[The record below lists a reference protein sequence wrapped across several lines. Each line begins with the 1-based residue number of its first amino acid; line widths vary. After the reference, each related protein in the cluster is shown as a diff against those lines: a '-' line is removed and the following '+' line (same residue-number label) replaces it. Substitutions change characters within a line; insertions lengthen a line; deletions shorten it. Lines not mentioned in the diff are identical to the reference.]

1 MMGWI
6 ALILT
11 TAPLDLPFL
20 QHPREIQEVP
30 AVRLIQVF
38 PSRDSFPEDSTVV
51 RVGYTSTELVVYARC
66 YQKAPIHAPSRRRDA
81 TGLRYG
87 KEDVFS
93 VVLAPSGRGGDVYFV
108 SVNPRGAY
116 ADFSSGGEWDTEV
129 HVDARIRPWGWEVTL
144 RIPFRNLAYAQT
156 AWGMDFSRIIQA
168 TGVFQLLTPREN
180 VDDYTQI
187 AEVQLDFSRIQRPWT
202 VHLVAV
208 PTLRLESDTLNL
220 AKARLRGGLTMRAR
234 RSQESLL
241 EATVLPDFSEV
252 DVDIQEFDLSLLPV
266 NYPEKRPFF
275 VEGRAFLAQ
284 PRTLVRTRN
293 FYLPR
298 WGVKFYATGARSSFI
313 AYALNTNVLTD
324 TSTFFHVNVLRYT
337 YRPSPA
343 LTLGAFSA
351 AAENGDVYAA
361 ADGSLTFSDLQAGL
375 SAQLSRNLATR
386 SNHLYLSVYRGG
398 FTGLRGGGSLSVVD
412 PGFIGDLNR
421 IAFYFDDVIQP
432 SAWMHTTWT
441 LRESPLWLASVNLNA
456 GGRWRK
462 STRDLLSR
470 NLWVGAFVGP
480 YPWFAGVGV
489 QHRRLEYLREAYGLT
504 RTEVTLVGL
513 YISREGGQWDQVGL
527 GYEMG
532 TYAGRE
538 AYSAS
543 LGWGHSFSWGLNLGL
558 QAYRVWLPA
567 VEQNPLVVQGYGEW
581 ALSPRLFVKPYLAW
595 QRTCRDGRMLC
606 TTRQE
611 DTWNLNL
618 VVAWEPAFLSGVYLA
633 VNRTFRGAIRTGR
646 EVFKV
651 QWGVQMGW

>member
-1 MMGWI
+1 MPGFF
-6 ALILT
+6 LIL
-11 TAPLDLPFL
+11 LSGIRLPYL
-20 QHPREIQEVP
+20 SHHREVVDKGE
-30 AVRLIQVF
+30 RLRLVQVF

-81 TGLRYG
+81 QGLRYG

-129 HVDARIRPWGWEVTL
+129 HVDARIQPWGWEVTL

-156 AWGMDFSRIIQA
+156 AWGMDFFRIIQA
-168 TGVFQLLTPREN
+168 TGAVQLLTPREN
-180 VDDYTQI
+180 FDDFTHI
-187 AEVQLDFSRIQRPWT
+187 AEVKLDFSRIQRPWT
-202 VHLVAV
+202 VHGVAV

-220 AKARLRGGLTMRAR
+220 AKARLRGGLTLRAR

-252 DVDIQEFDLSLLPV
+252 DVDIQAFDLSLLPV

-298 WGVKFYATGARSSFI
+298 WGVKFYATTPRSSFI
-313 AYALNTNVLTD
+313 GMVLRTNFVRD
-324 TSTFFHVNVLRYT
+324 TSTFDPVGLFRYT
-337 YRPSPA
+337 YRFSPS
-343 LTLGAFSA
+343 LTIGAFGALRSRK
-351 AAENGDVYAA
+351 EGY
-361 ADGSLTFSDLQAGL
+361 GSVDASWI
-375 SAQLSRNLATR
+375 LSRWDLSGDFQVSRQFLSR
-386 SNHLYLSVYRGG
+386 SNHLKVGIRKSGYAG
-398 FTGLRGGGSLSVVD
+398 FRAGVD
-412 PGFIGDLNR
+412 GEWVDAGFLGELNR
-421 IAFYFDDVIQP
+421 IRFRFDDMIQIGM
-432 SAWMHTTWT
+432 WWNQQWT
-441 LRESPLWLASVNLNA
+441 VQPQPLWVVSFFGNFR
-456 GGRWRK
+456 GRWKK
-462 STRDLLSR
+462 STGIPLSR
-470 NLWVGAFVGP
+470 QTFVGASAGPHPWYVGCGISMEDLAYLKGMLGLP
-480 YPWFAGVGV
+480 ET
-489 QHRRLEYLREAYGLT
+489 RL
-504 RTEVTLVGL
+504 VL
-513 YISREGGQWDQVGL
+513 YSVFFNREGSSWEQMQVQ
-527 GYEMG
+527 YDF
-532 TYAGRE
+532 GRYGGAS
-538 AYSAS
+538 AYNLLVSIAQSAP
-543 LGWGHSFSWGLNLGL
+543 HGLNLGL

-567 VEQNPLVVQGYGEW
+567 VGQNPLVVQAYGEW

-595 QRTCRDGRMLC
+595 ERTCRDGRMLC

-633 VNRTFRGAIRTGR
+633 VNRAFRGAIRTGR